1 MQGSPEDLNHTREQG
16 PSGPSLLPLAVCPK
30 RRPDVQSRLI
40 DGEAVVLDRPA
51 GLIHQ
56 LNPTASYV
64 WERRDGHSTVT
75 DIAQQLAHAF
85 DVDLTV
91 ATDDVRVLVR
101 QLQDL
106 HLLESADTHARGDR
120 QTRRRSSA

>member
-1 MQGSPEDLNHTREQG
+1 MPASPDNQPPLSGPE
-16 PSGPSLLPLAVCPK
+16 PSGPSWPPQDLCPK
-30 RRPDVQSRLI
+30 RRLDLSARLI
-40 DGEAVVLDRPA
+40 DGEAVVLDRQA

-64 WERRDGHSTVT
+64 WEHCEGHATLT
-75 DIAQQLAHAF
+75 GIAQQLADVF

-91 ATDDVRVLVR
+91 ATHDVRVLVT

-106 HLLESADTHARGDR
+106 HLLESA
-120 QTRRRSSA
+120 

>member
-1 MQGSPEDLNHTREQG
+1 MLSMPASPDHRPPTSGLK
-16 PSGPSLLPLAVCPK
+16 PSGPALPPQDLCPK
-30 RRPDVQSRLI
+30 RRLDLRARLI
-40 DGEAVVLDRPA
+40 DGEAVILDRQA
-51 GLIHQ
+51 GLVHQ

-64 WERRDGHSTVT
+64 WERCDGHATVT

-91 ATDDVRVLVR
+91 ATHDVRVLVR

-106 HLLESADTHARGDR
+106 HLLESG
-120 QTRRRSSA
+120 